1 MSEPITV
8 LIVDDHLLVRQG
20 VRAFLETQPDIR
32 VVADAGT
39 AQEAI
44 QLATELVPD
53 VVLMDLV
60 MPGIDGV
67 EATRRLR
74 RISPRSQV
82 LVLTSYH
89 QDEHIF
95 PAIRAGALSYLLKDV
110 NPLELAEAVRKAA
123 RGEAVL
129 HPRIAARVVQELHG
143 ARTEAFNPFS
153 DLSERELEVLRLIA
167 DGMGN
172 SDIAERLV
180 ISEKTVKSHVSN
192 ILSKLHVVD
201 RTQAAV
207 YAWREGMVR
216 RGE

>member
-82 LVLTSYH
+82 LVL
-89 QDEHIF
+89 DRKRC
-95 PAIRAGALSYLLKDV
+95 ARR
-110 NPLELAEAVRKAA
+110 LAER
-123 RGEAVL
+123 RCC
-129 HPRIAARVVQELHG
+129 
-143 ARTEAFNPFS
+143 T
-153 DLSERELEVLRLIA
+153 
-167 DGMGN
+167 
-172 SDIAERLV
+172 
-180 ISEKTVKSHVSN
+180 HVSRHEWFRN
-192 ILSKLHVVD
+192 CTAL
-201 RTQAAV
+201 
-207 YAWREGMVR
+207 VR
-216 RGE
+216 RRSIRLAT